1 MENNESIKCSS
12 QKHKELNAILYCQ
25 ECNLNMCNKCKN
37 FHSELF
43 ENHHIYNLDKNT
55 KEIFTGFCKDKN
67 HNKELKY
74 FCKNHN
80 RLCCA
85 VCLSKIK
92 DNENGQH
99 NNCEVCL
106 INEIEKD
113 KKNKLIE
120 NIKCLENISNDL
132 QINLDIIKNFG
143 EKLTET
149 KEKLKIDVQN
159 IFTKLR
165 NEINKREDELL
176 NEIDKHFEKTFFD
189 ENMIKKSEKL
199 PIKIKSSIEKGKI
212 IEKEWEKNELN
223 SLINDC
229 INIEDDIKEIN
240 LINEK
245 IKKIKENESIKI
257 NIETKDEDI
266 QNIINKIKSIGNINE
281 EGKFTFIFQE
291 GKNHNLKNGG
301 LIATKTGPSGWNCVI
316 YGNKEIPKNKIS
328 TWKIKLNNFCIKSN
342 TWNVL
347 IGIGPKI
354 LNNEECFYNYCWSFI
369 CGSSK
374 LSVKSGGETNYNN
387 HSGKLKEGDIVTVI
401 VDREKGN
408 LSFAVNDI
416 NYGLTNIK
424 INEKEELYPV
434 VLIYDQWQIV
444 EIV

>member
-43 ENHHIYNLDKNT
+43 ENHHIFNLDKNT

-120 NIKCLENISNDL
+120 NIKCLEDISNDL
-132 QINLDIIKNFG
+132 EKNLDIIKNFG

-176 NEIDKHFEKTFFD
+176 NEIDKHLEKTFFD

-212 IEKEWEKNELN
+212 IEKEWEKNEL
-223 SLINDC
+223 
-229 INIEDDIKEIN
+229 
-240 LINEK
+240 
-245 IKKIKENESIKI
+245 
-257 NIETKDEDI
+257 
-266 QNIINKIKSIGNINE
+266 
-281 EGKFTFIFQE
+281 
-291 GKNHNLKNGG
+291 
-301 LIATKTGPSGWNCVI
+301 
-316 YGNKEIPKNKIS
+316 
-328 TWKIKLNNFCIKSN
+328 
-342 TWNVL
+342 
-347 IGIGPKI
+347 I
-354 LNNEECFYNYCWSFI
+354 L
-369 CGSSK
+369 
-374 LSVKSGGETNYNN
+374 
-387 HSGKLKEGDIVTVI
+387 
-401 VDREKGN
+401 
-408 LSFAVNDI
+408 
-416 NYGLTNIK
+416 
-424 INEKEELYPV
+424 
-434 VLIYDQWQIV
+434 
-444 EIV
+444 